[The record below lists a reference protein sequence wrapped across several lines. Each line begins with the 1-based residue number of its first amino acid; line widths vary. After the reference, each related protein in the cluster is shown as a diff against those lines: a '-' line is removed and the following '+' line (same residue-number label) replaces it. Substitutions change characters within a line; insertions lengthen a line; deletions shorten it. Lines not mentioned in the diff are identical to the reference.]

1 MYLPTLIQAWYRRG
15 ECSMKLKEL
24 DEAINDFYNV
34 VRIEPTNQA
43 AINHISECLEQKQ
56 SKEAMGAGG
65 VMGGGVGAMQ
75 DALRTKVRT
84 QIVDD
89 SIKNPSK
96 LQKICNKKIPDFL
109 SEYVKKYGKDDNEK
123 VYELWSAY
131 GSFCYTAADSLD
143 EQVLSI

>member
-1 MYLPTLIQAWYRRG
+1 
-15 ECSMKLKEL
+15 MKLKEL

-75 DALRTKVRT
+75 GAVRT
-84 QIVDD
+84 QIVDE

-123 VYELWSAY
+123 VYVLWSAY
-131 GSFCYTAADSLD
+131 ASFCYTAAESLD
-143 EQVLSI
+143 EKVLSI

>member
-1 MYLPTLIQAWYRRG
+1 
-15 ECSMKLKEL
+15 MKLKML

-56 SKEAMGAGG
+56 SKEAMGAEG
-65 VMGGGVGAMQ
+65 VMGGMGAMMGAMQ
-75 DALRTKVRT
+75 GAVGT
-84 QIVDD
+84 QIVDE

-123 VYELWSAY
+123 VYALFHAYTVFCVMASQSLNEL
-131 GSFCYTAADSLD
+131 
-143 EQVLSI
+143 VKSI

>member
-1 MYLPTLIQAWYRRG
+1 
-15 ECSMKLKEL
+15 MKLKEL

-56 SKEAMGAGG
+56 SKEAMGAEG
-65 VMGGGVGAMQ
+65 VMGGMGAMMGAMQ
-75 DALRTKVRT
+75 GAVGT
-84 QIVDD
+84 QIVDE

-96 LQKICNKKIPDFL
+96 FQKICNKKIPDFL

-123 VYELWSAY
+123 VYALWSAY

-143 EQVLSI
+143 EQVLSIQD

>member
-56 SKEAMGAGG
+56 SKEAMGAEG
-65 VMGGGVGAMQ
+65 VMVSADAMFGAMKG
-75 DALRTKVRT
+75 ALGT
-84 QIVDD
+84 QMVEE

>member
-1 MYLPTLIQAWYRRG
+1 
-15 ECSMKLKEL
+15 MKLKEL

-56 SKEAMGAGG
+56 SKEAMGAEG
-65 VMGGGVGAMQ
+65 VMGGMGAMMGAMQ
-75 DALRTKVRT
+75 GAVGT
-84 QIVDD
+84 QIVDE

-109 SEYVKKYGKDDNEK
+109 SEYVKKYGKDDIEK
-123 VYELWSAY
+123 VYALFYAY
-131 GSFCYTAADSLD
+131 TLFCIDASKSLD
-143 EQVLSI
+143 EQVKSV

>member
-1 MYLPTLIQAWYRRG
+1 
-15 ECSMKLKEL
+15 MKLKEL

-56 SKEAMGAGG
+56 SKEAMGAEG
-65 VMGGGVGAMQ
+65 VMGGGVGAMH

-123 VYELWSAY
+123 VYHLWGAY
-131 GSFCYTAADSLD
+131 MSFCYKPSESLD

>member
-1 MYLPTLIQAWYRRG
+1 M
-15 ECSMKLKEL
+15 
-24 DEAINDFYNV
+24 
-34 VRIEPTNQA
+34 
-43 AINHISECLEQKQ
+43 
-56 SKEAMGAGG
+56 
-65 VMGGGVGAMQ
+65 GAMQ

-123 VYELWSAY
+123 VYALWSAY
-131 GSFCYTAADSLD
+131 ASFCYTASESLD
-143 EQVLSI
+143 EQVLSV